1 MSNPFQT
8 SEQYDDFIGRIAIDE
23 YHDAGKSSDLL
34 EVASKAASVP
44 KGMMAIGISFHGS
57 ECVKG
62 TDVSFSVMAVARET
76 FEDFLASGESVPYQC
91 FNGTL
96 PIVDLLSE
104 VKRMSVSVFPK
115 RFENAEFHR
124 AD

>member
-8 SEQYDDFIGRIAIDE
+8 SVQYDDFVGRIAIDE
-23 YHDAGKSSDLL
+23 YRDAGSDTDLL
-34 EVASKAASVP
+34 QTASKAVSLP
-44 KGMMAIGISFHGS
+44 KGLMAIGISFHGS

-62 TDVSFSVMAVARET
+62 TDVSFSVMAVDRKT
-76 FEDFLASGESVPYQC
+76 FEDFLKSGESVPYQC

-104 VKRMSVSVFPK
+104 VKRMSVAVFPK
-115 RFENAEFHR
+115 RFENAAFHR
-124 AD
+124 VD